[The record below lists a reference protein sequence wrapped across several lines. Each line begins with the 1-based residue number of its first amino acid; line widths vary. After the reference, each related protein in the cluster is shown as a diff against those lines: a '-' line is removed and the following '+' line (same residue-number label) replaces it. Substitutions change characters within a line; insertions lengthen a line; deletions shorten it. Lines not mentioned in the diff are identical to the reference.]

1 MFVDIKKKNEA
12 ILFDKYKNERDIQTK
27 RLRKK
32 KKKKKVSL
40 SFVFYLKEN
49 YDKV

>member
-1 MFVDIKKKNEA
+1 MKQSCLIN
-12 ILFDKYKNERDIQTK
+12 TK
-27 RLRKK
+27 MREIFKQKDLEK

>member
-1 MFVDIKKKNEA
+1 MKQSCLMKWNIKMREIFKQKD
-12 ILFDKYKNERDIQTK
+12 L
-27 RLRKK
+27 

-40 SFVFYLKEN
+40 SFFFYLKEN